1 MDYKFTYID
10 TMNALNSWAKTELFN
25 ESIKIDENS
34 ENIYFIQFLNY
45 KNKLITHK
53 SRKVT
58 FSESFNIPKE
68 FKKGLNNLV
77 KGLKK
82 GENVN
87 PYLSKDSLNASKS
100 DGLLDAFGVKHFHL
114 GTKIKKGFI
123 ERTGPIALAF
133 VNEYEAFFIKI
144 TQHGHGHGLIW
155 ADPDILEIIHRD
167 RPDLIRSSKVT
178 FMRVSNPI
186 KSAENIKLFRDINVN
201 SIIELKD
208 GTQYGPHKNGQSLA
222 NYKYEHSKNF
232 TLICKALEKEIRK
245 NQIAFELNY
254 GRKISKIEFSLQRV
268 EDDLISGIMKVFL
281 MSNEYYSLNL
291 LLIKSSHQIPT
302 KTRT

>member
-10 TMNALNSWAKTELFN
+10 TMKAVNSWAKTELFN
-25 ESIKIDENS
+25 QSIKVDENR

-45 KNKLITHK
+45 KNKLVTHK

-58 FSESFNIPKE
+58 FSKSFNVPKE
-68 FKKGLNNLV
+68 FKKGLHNLV
-77 KGLKK
+77 KDLKK

-87 PYLSKDSLNASKS
+87 PYLSKASLDASKS

-133 VNEYEAFFIKI
+133 VNEYEVFFIKI
-144 TQHGHGHGLIW
+144 TQHGHGHGFIW
-155 ADPDILEIIHRD
+155 TDPDILEIIHRD
-167 RPDLIRSSKVT
+167 RPDLIRSSKFT
-178 FMRVSNPI
+178 LMRVSNPV
-186 KSAENIKLFRDINVN
+186 KSAEDIKTFREINVN

-222 NYKYEHSKNF
+222 NYKFEHSNTF
-232 TLICKALEKEIRK
+232 RLICKSLEKEIRN

-268 EDDLISGIMKVFL
+268 EDNLISGIMRVFL
-281 MSNEYYSLNL
+281 MSNESYSLNI
-291 LLIKSSHQIPT
+291 LLIKSSNKIPT
-302 KTRT
+302 KTRS